1 MLSWATRECVRLVVL
16 PHLSED
22 IEAEASGV
30 HHHHSEQRLQQQS
43 HEGVHSKHQ
52 SIALHVETGCDLI
65 SDGSECTQQ
74 DNSVNHC
81 NGGRFRFVEQSLLVL
96 HSSLAMDSNKDSTC
110 KTCNESLVFKKADIE
125 FLLRPTAP
133 AEV

>member
-1 MLSWATRECVRLVVL
+1 MLSWATGGWVQSVVL

-22 IEAEASGV
+22 IEAEASRV

-52 SIALHVETGCDLI
+52 SVALHVETGCDLI

-74 DNSVNHC
+74 
-81 NGGRFRFVEQSLLVL
+81 GGRFRCTEHSLLVL
-96 HSSLAMDSNKDSTC
+96 HSSLAMDSNKTAAA
-110 KTCNESLVFKKADIE
+110 NLV
-125 FLLRPTAP
+125 
-133 AEV
+133 